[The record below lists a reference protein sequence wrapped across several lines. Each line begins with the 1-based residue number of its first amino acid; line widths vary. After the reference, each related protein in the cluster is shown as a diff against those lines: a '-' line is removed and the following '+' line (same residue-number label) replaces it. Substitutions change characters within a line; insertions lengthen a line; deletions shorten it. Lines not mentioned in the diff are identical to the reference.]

1 MGRTV
6 ANSLGALATCKA
18 VANGTESVLMNLNE
32 YLATAGA
39 MTEAELCSAA
49 GIKNRDQLRQW
60 RHGYAGRKPGAAY
73 CVAIEKATKGLV
85 TRQELRPDDWEAIWP
100 ELRKRKA
107 KAVA

>member
-1 MGRTV
+1 
-6 ANSLGALATCKA
+6 
-18 VANGTESVLMNLNE
+18 MNLNE
-32 YLATAGA
+32 YLATDSA

-73 CVAIEKATKGLV
+73 CVAIERATKGLV
-85 TRQELRPDDWEAIWP
+85 TRQELRPDDWRAIWP

-107 KAVA
+107 KAEAATQGA